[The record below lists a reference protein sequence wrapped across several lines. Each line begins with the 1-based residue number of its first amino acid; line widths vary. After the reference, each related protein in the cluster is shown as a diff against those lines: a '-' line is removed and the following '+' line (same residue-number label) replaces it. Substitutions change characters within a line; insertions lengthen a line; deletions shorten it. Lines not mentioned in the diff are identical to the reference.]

1 METTTR
7 RSLKFDS
14 PPALREDGSR
24 LSFRSLLEAAYRVA
38 AKVTDCRGQRVGLM
52 LEKAPGWSN
61 GHHEQ
66 EQVSQQERIFF
77 CSFCCEFCS
86 CFLMCL
92 LMDFPIVPGCH

>member
-66 EQVSQQERIFF
+66 EQVSQQEHIFSVLF
-77 CSFCCEFCS
+77 AVNF
-86 CFLMCL
+86 
-92 LMDFPIVPGCH
+92 VPAF